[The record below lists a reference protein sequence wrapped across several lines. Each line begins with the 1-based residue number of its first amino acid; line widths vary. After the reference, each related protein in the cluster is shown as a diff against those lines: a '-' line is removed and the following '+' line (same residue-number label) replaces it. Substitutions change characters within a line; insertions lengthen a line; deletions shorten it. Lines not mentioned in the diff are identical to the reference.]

1 MITTTGYWTPMITQM
16 EFPTIRNWTV
26 TETEYRTTSMKTM
39 MEMVS
44 PTVKMRMITTT
55 GYWTKTKLT
64 QTAMES
70 RIILMTTT
78 TMMASLITWIRLS
91 ERSQICL
98 EEMSTRME
106 MVSLMQ
112 KMMMTTTMA
121 CQIVKMTMTTETG
134 YQITLN

>member
-1 MITTTGYWTPMITQM
+1 
-16 EFPTIRNWTV
+16 
-26 TETEYRTTSMKTM
+26 

-70 RIILMTTT
+70 RIISMTTT
-78 TMMASLITWIRLS
+78 ITMASLITWIKLS
-91 ERSQICL
+91 ERSQIFL
-98 EEMSTRME
+98 EEMSTQMG

-112 KMMMTTTMA
+112 KTMMMTTMA
-121 CQIVKMTMTTETG
+121 CQIVKIPQVMMTVMES
-134 YQITLN
+134 QII